1 MVKEKFSYSRLF
13 FKFFKIGLFT
23 FGGGYAMLPL
33 IERDIIQS
41 KWIEKEDVTDLV
53 AISQSI
59 PGAIAINMAL
69 LVGHRIGKKKG
80 AIVACLGCILPSFLV
95 ILLIAMLLSNFQN
108 YVIVQRAFTG
118 ILSCVVA
125 LILLAAIKFAK
136 VAIVDLPTLL
146 ITILTIIILIVSKF
160 VSINPA
166 LSSFLPV
173 MLIIAGGLI
182 GLLFYYVYPK
192 KVREVM
198 ERGKK
203 K

>member
-1 MVKEKFSYSRLF
+1 MEKEKFSYLRLF
-13 FKFFKIGLFT
+13 LKFFKIGLFT

-41 KWIEKEDVTDLV
+41 NWIEKEDVTDLV

-80 AIVACLGCILPSFLV
+80 AIVATLGCIMPSFLV
-95 ILLIAMLLSNFQN
+95 ILIIAMALSNFQD

-125 LILLAAIKFAK
+125 LILIAAFKFAK
-136 VAIVDLPTLL
+136 IAIMDIPTLL
-146 ITILTIIILIVSKF
+146 ITIITIIVLVSSKLIT
-160 VSINPA
+160 INST
-166 LSSFLPV
+166 LSSLLPV
-173 MLIIAGGLI
+173 LLIIAGGLV

-198 ERGKK
+198 KRGSKK
-203 K
+203 